1 MKNNRKNINNI
12 LLHVVMSEIDNNYK
26 RFENCLENKSLI
38 LLSQACSISPKDML
52 QKLVMTK
59 REKILKQHKAPIT
72 YLENKGRWYTRL
84 PDSKTPII
92 LKRKE
97 DVENRVIEY
106 YLKMQQTST
115 CTLTNIFSEF
125 TEYRSLHKCECT
137 VADDIYNFEKYI
149 EPYPISKKEI
159 STITRQEFKMWT
171 IKIVSE
177 YHMTKKYFGNVRST
191 FNKMISYAVDCDY
204 IATNHLKE
212 VSLLDDLESI
222 YKAPLEHELREDALN
237 RTEINSLTDIAR
249 RDAETNIKPEA
260 LGIVLLLLTGLRIG
274 ELCALQYHDFD
285 RFHLQL
291 RLSRMQRDKYINVD
305 GQRKRLGY
313 EVVPWLKKG
322 NQNKP
327 KHRTI
332 KISKE
337 VIQLID
343 TIKKM
348 NQSLGFPVNDTDY
361 VFWRKNKETKFQL
374 DMCNHR
380 VFDTLLRSYC
390 KECAFSHVYS
400 PHDLRRTYASNLYLN
415 GVSLE
420 FLRRQLG
427 HTTTE
432 MTMKYIRDVIEPEIE
447 DEYFLNAINILNG
460 TVNTSQH
467 ENSVKLKIA
476 EAS

>member
-1 MKNNRKNINNI
+1 MKNNTNNINKS
-12 LLHVVMSEIDNNYK
+12 LMHVVMSEIDSNYR
-26 RFENCLENKSLI
+26 RFEDYTENKV
-38 LLSQACSISPKDML
+38 LLSLSVMCNISAKDML
-52 QKLVMTK
+52 QKMIMTK
-59 REKILKQHKAPIT
+59 REKILKQHKTPIT

-84 PDSKTPII
+84 PNAKTVL

-106 YLKMQQTST
+106 YLELQQTSI
-115 CTLTNIFSEF
+115 CTLTNLFSEF
-125 TEYRSLHKCECT
+125 IDYRSLHKSECT
-137 VADDIYNFEKYI
+137 VADDIFNFENYI

-159 STITRQEFKMWT
+159 SKITRQEFKMWT
-171 IKIVSE
+171 VKIVSE

-191 FNKMISYAVDCDY
+191 FNKLISYAVDCDY

-212 VSLLDDLESI
+212 VCLLDDLESL
-222 YKAPLEHELREDALN
+222 YKPPLEHDLREDALD
-237 RTEINSLTDIAR
+237 RIEINSLTDIVR
-249 RDAETNIKPEA
+249 IDAQCNNKPEA

-274 ELCALQYHDFD
+274 ELCALQYQDFD

-291 RLSRMQRDKYINVD
+291 RLSRMQRDKYIIVD
-305 GQRKRLGY
+305 GKRKKRGY

-322 NQNKP
+322 NHNKP

-337 VIQLID
+337 VIALID
-343 TIKKM
+343 DIRKM
-348 NQSLGFPVNDTDY
+348 NSHLGFPVEDTDY
-361 VFWRKNKETKFQL
+361 IFWRKNKETKYEL

-380 VFDTLLRSYC
+380 VFDTLLRNYC
-390 KECAFSHVYS
+390 KECNFNHIYS

-447 DEYFLNAINILNG
+447 DEYFLNAMNVLNG
-460 TVNTSQH
+460 NVSESQQENTI
-467 ENSVKLKIA
+467 KIKIA